1 MCIRDRITGNT
12 VWIHEPYTGLA
23 NTCWIDAD
31 KHVWQNGVYATSL
44 TLNFKNEMR
53 ESESGSEADE

>member
-1 MCIRDRITGNT
+1 MCIRDR